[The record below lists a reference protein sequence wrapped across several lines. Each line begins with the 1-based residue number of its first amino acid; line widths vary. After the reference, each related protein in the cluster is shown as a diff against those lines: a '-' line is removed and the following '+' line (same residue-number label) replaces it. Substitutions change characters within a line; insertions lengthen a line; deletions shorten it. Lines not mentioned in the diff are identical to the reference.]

1 MRRTKRAILES
12 AALPLS
18 TASLAAIITAVNN
31 HKTKSSTKDKVK
43 KLVRNAAL
51 GAVVGGGLEAGR
63 LGIKNILSNN
73 SDLGDTTVDGN
84 FVES

>member
-18 TASLAAIITAVNN
+18 TASLAAIVTAVNN
-31 HKTKSSTKDKVK
+31 HKTKGRTKDKVK

-63 LGIKNILSNN
+63 VGIKNLLS
-73 SDLGDTTVDGN
+73 SHDLGDTTVDGN

>member
-12 AALPLS
+12 AVLPVS
-18 TASLAAIITAVNN
+18 TASLAALVTAVNN

-51 GAVVGGGLEAGR
+51 GAIVGGGLEAGR
-63 LGIKNILSNN
+63 LGITNLLSKH
-73 SDLGDTTVDGN
+73 DLGDVTVNGN
-84 FVES
+84 FIES